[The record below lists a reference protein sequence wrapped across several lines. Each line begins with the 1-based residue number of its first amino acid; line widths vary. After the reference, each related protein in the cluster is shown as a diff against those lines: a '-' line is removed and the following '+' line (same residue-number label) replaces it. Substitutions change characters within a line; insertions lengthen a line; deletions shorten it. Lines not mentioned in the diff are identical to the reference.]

1 MKLGR
6 RMVAVLVAITMVLTL
21 LVGCS
26 KPAPTPAPADKPA
39 AAKKVFKL
47 SNVFTAEQP
56 LNITLKEVADN
67 ISKRTNGSIEIQ
79 IYPNGEIANSQDG
92 VEQVVRG
99 ADFILVDSPS
109 NMGSWVPD
117 IEAFLGP
124 MLYTSQEEYSK
135 MCQSDVAKDIIK
147 QAEAKGIKVL
157 SLDWTFGFRSL
168 ASNKP
173 VNSPADLKGK
183 KWRVP
188 KSQLWI
194 DTLTAMGANPI
205 ATSWSEVY
213 SGMQSGVFDGFETS
227 VSDMYDN
234 KLQEVI
240 KNVSLT
246 RHFLGTTG
254 VMIST
259 KVWDSLTAEEQKI
272 MEEEFLAGAI
282 RNNQRIAVLEEEAR
296 KGMEAAGV
304 KFNEVDVDAFRK
316 ATATVFTNNTKFTP
330 GIYDKI
336 NAELAKIRGK

>member
-1 MKLGR
+1 MKVGSK
-6 RMVAVLVAITMVLTL
+6 MVAVLLAISMVLTL

-26 KPAPTPAPADKPA
+26 KQAQTPAPTDKPA

-67 ISKRTNGSIEIQ
+67 INKRTNGSIEIQ

-92 VEQVVRG
+92 VEQVIRG

-124 MLYTSQEEYSK
+124 MLYNTQEEYSK
-135 MCQSDVAKDIIK
+135 MCQTDVAKDIMK
-147 QAEAKGIKVL
+147 QAEAKGIKIL
-157 SLDWTFGFRSL
+157 ALDWTFGFRSL
-168 ASNKP
+168 AGNKAI
-173 VNSPADLKGK
+173 NSPADLKGK

-194 DTLTAMGANPI
+194 DTLSAMGANPI
-205 ATSWSEVY
+205 TTAWSEVY
-213 SGMQSGVFDGFETS
+213 SGMQSGVFDGLETS

-234 KLQEVI
+234 KIQEVV

-259 KVWDSLTAEEQKI
+259 KVWDSLTPEEQKI
-272 MEEEFLAGAI
+272 MQEEFTAGAV
-282 RNNQRIAVLEEEAR
+282 RNNERITVLEDEAR

-316 ATATVFTNNTKFTP
+316 ATEVVFTKNTKFTP
-330 GIYDKI
+330 GIYDKLI
-336 NAELAKIRGK
+336 AELNKIRGK

>member
-1 MKLGR
+1 MKRNGKIL
-6 RMVAVLVAITMVLTL
+6 ALL
-21 LVGCS
+21 LVTFLMITTLAGCS
-26 KPAPTPAPADKPA
+26 KAAPTSATTPTAG
-39 AAKKVFKL
+39 AKHVLKL

-67 ISKRTNGSIEIQ
+67 IKKRTNGSIEIQ
-79 IYPNGEIANSQDG
+79 IYPNGEIPNSQDG

-99 ADFILVDSPS
+99 ADLILVDSPS

-117 IEAFLGP
+117 YDAFLGP

-135 MCQSDVAKDIIK
+135 MCKTDLAKSINK
-147 QAEAKGIKVL
+147 MAEAKGIKVL
-157 SLDWTFGFRSL
+157 SLDYTFGFRSL
-168 ASNKP
+168 GGQTAINT
-173 VNSPADLKGK
+173 PADLKGK

-194 DTLTAMGANPI
+194 DTLTAMGSNPVPT
-205 ATSWSEVY
+205 AWSEVF

-234 KLQEVI
+234 KLQEVV

-254 VMIST
+254 VMLST
-259 KVWDSLTAEEQKI
+259 KVWGTLSPEEQKI

-282 RNNQRIAVLEEEAR
+282 KNNERMVVVEADAR

-304 KFNEVDVDAFRK
+304 KFNEVDVEAFRK
-316 ATATVFTNNTKFTP
+316 ATAVVFTKNDKFTP

-336 NAELAKIRGK
+336 NAELKTIRGK